1 MIPARVSPFAR
12 GAQTPVATR
21 WMTGMVNE
29 VFVTDNVLHA
39 SRANGTCAIWD
50 MHSRLGHAFKRY
62 CISLLCLGKEE
73 SGGRGAICRPSGPTG
88 SHKRIRPELRRKFRV
103 ALESRA
109 LLRGPHSESFVD
121 VHRVAETERSCAH
134 DTVSQLMTHRDSL
147 ELRCLESVAEME
159 LPCAAAGIGNVS
171 QPHCMRMSQPHCM
184 RMSQPHC
191 MRMSQPHCMRM
202 SQPHCMRMS
211 QPHCTACACPNA
223 RTSELQAIQ
232 RTSISPT

>member
-39 SRANGTCAIWD
+39 SRAN
-50 MHSRLGHAFKRY
+50 
-62 CISLLCLGKEE
+62 
-73 SGGRGAICRPSGPTG
+73 GRGAICRPSGPTG

-202 SQPHCMRMS
+202 SQPHC
-211 QPHCTACACPNA
+211 TACACPNA